1 MHRLFLLRAYG
12 DFVILL
18 QALIESPQKN
28 MYSLIA
34 SKHLEPLYQELAL
47 VINVSSI
54 QIQFI
59 DFGITNT
66 QLSLFTN
73 KHLLSLNTIKEL
85 IQIKKFVQQNPNKEG
100 HDYIEQDKRIG
111 LFKAITGLDF
121 NSIISTDF
129 VYSTY
134 AKFFENSGIKKE
146 INKEEGKAEN
156 IQENNVENLKENKEI
171 EILNNNKLNSKK
183 VLLFPD
189 TRQAKKNIP
198 SSLIYKL
205 ENEIAAK
212 GYTLEIAYFKQAPD
226 IATNNKEENALNSNK
241 VVYANFKTL
250 IQLIRDAELIL
261 GADSLPI
268 HLAYLLKQPHYIFYP
283 NCYPQFFITPY
294 AKINNR
300 FGTFDHY
307 NFSFL

>member
-18 QALIESPQKN
+18 QALLESPQKN
-28 MYSLIA
+28 KYSLIA
-34 SKHLEPLYQELAL
+34 SKHLQPLYQELTL

-54 QIQFI
+54 QIQFV

-73 KHLLSLNTIKEL
+73 KHLLSINTLNEL
-85 IQIKKFVQQNPNKEG
+85 KQIKNFVKQKPNTQG
-100 HDYIEQDKRIG
+100 TDYIEQDKRIG
-111 LFKAITGLDF
+111 LFNAITGLHF
-121 NSIISTDF
+121 NFIISTEP
-129 VYSTY
+129 VYISY
-134 AKFFENSGIKKE
+134 SKFFENSA
-146 INKEEGKAEN
+146 INKEVSKEERKP
-156 IQENNVENLKENKEI
+156 ENKES
-171 EILNNNKLNSKK
+171 EILNNNNLNSKK

-198 SSLIYKL
+198 SSLINKL

-212 GYTLEIAYFKQAPD
+212 GYTLEIAYFKQVSD
-226 IATNNKEENALNSNK
+226 ITTTNDKNASKNNK

-250 IQLIRDAELIL
+250 IQLIKDAELII

-268 HLAYLLKQPHYIFYP
+268 HLAYLLKKPHYILYP
-283 NCYPQFFITPY
+283 NGYPQLFMTPY
-294 AKINNR
+294 AQINNR
-300 FGTFDHY
+300 FGTFD
-307 NFSFL
+307 

>member
-18 QALIESPQKN
+18 QALLESPQKN
-28 MYSLIA
+28 KYSLIA
-34 SKHLEPLYQELAL
+34 SKHLQPLYQELAL
-47 VINVSSI
+47 VINISNI
-54 QIQFI
+54 QIEFI
-59 DFGITNT
+59 DFGIANT

-73 KHLLSLNTIKEL
+73 KHLLSLNTLKEL
-85 IQIKKFVQQNPNKEG
+85 KQIKNFVKQNPNKEG
-100 HDYIEQDKRIG
+100 QDYIEQDKRID
-111 LFKAITGLDF
+111 LFNAITGLNF

-129 VYSTY
+129 VYSTC
-134 AKFFENSGIKKE
+134 AKFFENSPIKKE
-146 INKEEGKAEN
+146 ISKEEGKVEYNVEN
-156 IQENNVENLKENKEI
+156 IQVSKETET
-171 EILNNNKLNSKK
+171 LNNIKLNSKK

-198 SSLIYKL
+198 ISLITKL
-205 ENEIAAK
+205 ENEMAVK

-226 IATNNKEENALNSNK
+226 IATNYNNESALNSNK
-241 VVYANFKTL
+241 VVYANFTTL

-268 HLAYLLKQPHYIFYP
+268 HLAYLLKKPHYILYP
-283 NCYPQFFITPY
+283 NGYPQLFMTPY
-294 AKINNR
+294 AQINNR

>member
-18 QALIESPQKN
+18 QALLESLQKN
-28 MYSLIA
+28 KYTLIS
-34 SKHLEPLYQELAL
+34 SKHLEPLYQELSL
-47 VINVSSI
+47 VIDLSSI
-54 QIQFI
+54 QIEFI

-73 KHLLSLNTIKEL
+73 KHLLSINTLNEL
-85 IQIKKFVQQNPNKEG
+85 KQIKNFFKQYPNKEG
-100 HDYIEQDKRIG
+100 QDYIEHDKRIG
-111 LFKAITGLDF
+111 LFNTITGLNF
-121 NSIISTDF
+121 RFIISTDF

-134 AKFFENSGIKKE
+134 AKFFENKE
-146 INKEEGKAEN
+146 LQKEEGQIAE
-156 IQENNVENLKENKEI
+156 
-171 EILNNNKLNSKK
+171 NNKLNSKK

-205 ENEIAAK
+205 ENEIASK
-212 GYTLEIAYFKQAPD
+212 GYTLEIAYFKQVPD
-226 IATNNKEENALNSNK
+226 IKTTNHENSAFNNK

-250 IQLIRDAELIL
+250 IQLIIDAELIL

-268 HLAYLLKQPHYIFYP
+268 HLAYLLKKPHYILYP
-283 NCYPQFFITPY
+283 NGYPQLFMTPY
-294 AKINNR
+294 AQINNR
-300 FGTFDHY
+300 FGTFDCY

>member
-18 QALIESPQKN
+18 QALLKSPQKN
-28 MYSLIA
+28 KYTLIA
-34 SKHLEPLYQELAL
+34 SKHLQPLYQELAL
-47 VINVSSI
+47 VIDLHSI
-54 QIQFI
+54 QIEFI
-59 DFGITNT
+59 DFGIANT

-73 KHLLSLNTIKEL
+73 KHLLSLNTVNEL
-85 IQIKKFVQQNPNKEG
+85 KQIKNFIKQNPNKEG
-100 HDYIEQDKRIG
+100 QDYIEQDKRIG
-111 LFKAITGLDF
+111 LFNAITGLNF
-121 NSIISTDF
+121 NSIISTEF

-134 AKFFENSGIKKE
+134 TKFFNFQNIH
-146 INKEEGKAEN
+146 NKEGKESNEAEF
-156 IQENNVENLKENKEI
+156 KEAVAFD
-171 EILNNNKLNSKK
+171 NNKLNSKK

-198 SSLIYKL
+198 TSLITKL

-212 GYTLEIAYFKQAPD
+212 GYTLEIAYFKQVPTITTA
-226 IATNNKEENALNSNK
+226 NNDKIVSNSNK

-250 IQLIRDAELIL
+250 IQLINDAELIL

-268 HLAYLLKQPHYIFYP
+268 HLAYLLKKPHYILYP
-283 NCYPQFFITPY
+283 NGYPQLFMTPY
-294 AKINNR
+294 AQINNR

>member
-18 QALIESPQKN
+18 QALMQSPQKN
-28 MYSLIA
+28 KYTIIA
-34 SKHLEPLYQELAL
+34 SKHLQPLYDELAL

-59 DFGITNT
+59 NFGITNT

-73 KHLLSLNTIKEL
+73 KHLLSLNTVKEL
-85 IQIKKFVQQNPNKEG
+85 KQIKKFVKQNPNIEG
-100 HDYIEQDKRIG
+100 TDYIEQDKRIG
-111 LFKAITGLDF
+111 LFNVITGLSFKAIVSKDPVY
-121 NSIISTDF
+121 IS
-129 VYSTY
+129 Y
-134 AKFFENSGIKKE
+134 ANFFDIQDIKE
-146 INKEEGKAEN
+146 VEVREESREDN
-156 IQENNVENLKENKEI
+156 
-171 EILNNNKLNSKK
+171 NSKK

-198 SSLIYKL
+198 SSLISKL
-205 ENEIAAK
+205 ENEIEAK
-212 GYTLEIAYFKQAPD
+212 GYNLEIAYFKEAPNSST
-226 IATNNKEENALNSNK
+226 ANNSSSKTK
-241 VVYANFKTL
+241 QVVYSNFKTL
-250 IQLIRDAELIL
+250 LQYIQEAELIL

-268 HLAYLLKQPHYIFYP
+268 HLAYLLKKPHYILYP
-283 NCYPQFFITPY
+283 NGYPQLFMTPY
-294 AKINNR
+294 AQINNR

>member
-28 MYSLIA
+28 KYSLIA

-47 VINVSSI
+47 VIDLTNI
-54 QIQFI
+54 QIEFI
-59 DFGITNT
+59 NFGITNT

-73 KHLLSLNTIKEL
+73 KHLLSLNMLNEL
-85 IQIKKFVQQNPNKEG
+85 KQIKNFVKQYPNKEG
-100 HDYIEQDKRIG
+100 QDYIEQDKRIG
-111 LFKAITGLDF
+111 LFNAITGFYF
-121 NSIISTDF
+121 NSIISTEP
-129 VYSTY
+129 VYITY
-134 AKFFENSGIKKE
+134 AKFFDIQDISKE
-146 INKEEGKAEN
+146 LQKEEGQVAE
-156 IQENNVENLKENKEI
+156 
-171 EILNNNKLNSKK
+171 NNKLNSKK

-198 SSLIYKL
+198 SSLINKL
-205 ENEIAAK
+205 ENEIATK
-212 GYTLEIAYFKQAPD
+212 GYTLEIAYFKQVPD
-226 IATNNKEENALNSNK
+226 IATTINEKSASAKNNK

-250 IQLIRDAELIL
+250 IQLIIDAELIL

-268 HLAYLLKQPHYIFYP
+268 HLAYLLKKPHYILYP
-283 NCYPQFFITPY
+283 NGYPQLFMTPY
-294 AKINNR
+294 AQINNR

-307 NFSFL
+307 NFIFL

>member
-18 QALIESPQKN
+18 QALLESPPKN
-28 MYSLIA
+28 KYSLIA

-59 DFGITNT
+59 DFGITHT

-73 KHLLSLNTIKEL
+73 KHILSLNTLNEL
-85 IQIKKFVQQNPNKEG
+85 KQIKNFVKQNPNTDG
-100 HDYIEQDKRIG
+100 TDYIEQDKRIG
-111 LFKAITGLDF
+111 LFNAITGLDF
-121 NSIISTDF
+121 NSIISTEP
-129 VYSTY
+129 VYISY
-134 AKFFENSGIKKE
+134 AKFFYIQDINKELQKEEGQVAE
-146 INKEEGKAEN
+146 INK
-156 IQENNVENLKENKEI
+156 I
-171 EILNNNKLNSKK
+171 NSKK

-198 SSLIYKL
+198 SSLINKL
-205 ENEIAAK
+205 ENEIASK
-212 GYTLEIAYFKQAPD
+212 GYKLEIAYFKQVPD
-226 IATNNKEENALNSNK
+226 IANTINDMITSNSNK

-250 IQLIRDAELIL
+250 IQLIMDAELIL

-268 HLAYLLKQPHYIFYP
+268 HLAYLLKKPHYILYP
-283 NCYPQFFITPY
+283 NRYPQLFMTPY
-294 AKINNR
+294 AQINNR
-300 FGTFDHY
+300 FGTFDCY

>member
-34 SKHLEPLYQELAL
+34 SKHLQPLYQELAL

-73 KHLLSLNTIKEL
+73 KHLLSLNTLKEL
-85 IQIKKFVQQNPNKEG
+85 KQIKNFVKQNPNTEG
-100 HDYIEQDKRIG
+100 TDYIEQDKRIG
-111 LFKAITGLDF
+111 LFNAITGLHF
-121 NSIISTDF
+121 NSIISNEQ
-129 VYSTY
+129 VYTSY
-134 AKFFENSGIKKE
+134 AKFFENKE
-146 INKEEGKAEN
+146 LQKEEGQIAE
-156 IQENNVENLKENKEI
+156 
-171 EILNNNKLNSKK
+171 NNKLNSKK

-198 SSLIYKL
+198 ISLIKKL
-205 ENEIAAK
+205 ENEIAVK

-226 IATNNKEENALNSNK
+226 IATNYNNESALNSNK

-268 HLAYLLKQPHYIFYP
+268 HLAYLLKQPHYILYP
-283 NCYPQFFITPY
+283 NGYPQLFMTPY
-294 AKINNR
+294 AQINNR

>member
-18 QALIESPQKN
+18 QALLESPQKN
-28 MYSLIA
+28 KYTIIA
-34 SKHLEPLYQELAL
+34 SKHLQPLYEELAL
-47 VINVSSI
+47 VINVSNI
-54 QIQFI
+54 QIQFF

-73 KHLLSLNTIKEL
+73 KHLLSFNMLNELKKIKN
-85 IQIKKFVQQNPNKEG
+85 FVKQNPNQEG
-100 HDYIEQDKRIG
+100 QDYIEQDKRIG
-111 LFKAITGLDF
+111 LFNAITGIHF
-121 NSIISTDF
+121 NSIISTEP
-129 VYSTY
+129 VYISY
-134 AKFFENSGIKKE
+134 ARFFENSGIKKE

-156 IQENNVENLKENKEI
+156 IQENKLANTKENKES
-171 EILNNNKLNSKK
+171 ETSNNNLNSKK

-205 ENEIAAK
+205 ENEIASK
-212 GYTLEIAYFKQAPD
+212 GYTLEIAYFKQVPD
-226 IATNNKEENALNSNK
+226 IKTTNHENSAFNNK

-250 IQLIRDAELIL
+250 IQLIMNAELIL

-268 HLAYLLKQPHYIFYP
+268 HLAYLLKKPHYILYP
-283 NCYPQFFITPY
+283 NGYPQLFMTPY
-294 AKINNR
+294 AQINNR

>member
-18 QALIESPQKN
+18 QALLESPQKN
-28 MYSLIA
+28 KYSLIA

-47 VINVSSI
+47 VIDLSSI

-59 DFGITNT
+59 NFGITNT

-73 KHLLSLNTIKEL
+73 KHLLSLNTLNEL
-85 IQIKKFVQQNPNKEG
+85 KQIKNFVNQNPNKEG
-100 HDYIEQDKRIG
+100 QDYIEQDKRIG
-111 LFKAITGLDF
+111 LFNAITGLSF
-121 NSIISTDF
+121 NSIISTEP
-129 VYSTY
+129 VYTSY
-134 AKFFENSGIKKE
+134 AKFFENKE
-146 INKEEGKAEN
+146 LQKEEGQVAE
-156 IQENNVENLKENKEI
+156 
-171 EILNNNKLNSKK
+171 NNKLNSKK

-198 SSLIYKL
+198 SSLINKL
-205 ENEIAAK
+205 ENEIASK
-212 GYTLEIAYFKQAPD
+212 GYTLEIAYFKQVTD
-226 IATNNKEENALNSNK
+226 IAKIINDMSTSKSNK

-250 IQLIRDAELIL
+250 IQLIQDAELIL

-268 HLAYLLKQPHYIFYP
+268 HLAYLLKKPHYIIYP
-283 NCYPQFFITPY
+283 NGYPQLFMTPY
-294 AKINNR
+294 AQINNR

>member
-18 QALIESPQKN
+18 QALLESPQKN
-28 MYSLIA
+28 KYSLIA
-34 SKHLEPLYQELAL
+34 SKHLQPLYQELAL
-47 VINVSSI
+47 VINVSSL

-73 KHLLSLNTIKEL
+73 KHLLSINTLNEL
-85 IQIKKFVQQNPNKEG
+85 KQIKNFVKQNPNQEG
-100 HDYIEQDKRIG
+100 QDYIEQDKRIG
-111 LFKAITGLDF
+111 LFNATTGLDF
-121 NSIISTDF
+121 NSIISTDP
-129 VYSTY
+129 VYISY
-134 AKFFENSGIKKE
+134 AKFFENKE
-146 INKEEGKAEN
+146 LQKEGQVAE
-156 IQENNVENLKENKEI
+156 
-171 EILNNNKLNSKK
+171 NNKLNSKK

-189 TRQAKKNIP
+189 TRQPKKNIP
-198 SSLIYKL
+198 TSLISKL
-205 ENEIAAK
+205 ENELAAK
-212 GYTLEIAYFKQAPD
+212 GYTLEIAYFKQVPD
-226 IATNNKEENALNSNK
+226 IANTINDMITSNSNK

-250 IQLIRDAELIL
+250 IQLIIDAELIL

-268 HLAYLLKQPHYIFYP
+268 HLAYLLKKAHYILYP
-283 NCYPQFFITPY
+283 NGYPQLFITPY
-294 AKINNR
+294 AQINNR

>member
-18 QALIESPQKN
+18 QALLESPQKN
-28 MYSLIA
+28 KYSLIA
-34 SKHLEPLYQELAL
+34 SKHLQPLYQELAS

-73 KHLLSLNTIKEL
+73 KHLLSLNTLKEL
-85 IQIKKFVQQNPNKEG
+85 KQIKNFVKQNPNKEG
-100 HDYIEQDKRIG
+100 QDYIEQDKRIG
-111 LFKAITGLDF
+111 LFNAITGLSF
-121 NSIISTDF
+121 NSIISADS
-129 VYSTY
+129 VYSSY
-134 AKFFENSGIKKE
+134 AKFFENKE
-146 INKEEGKAEN
+146 LQKEEQVAE
-156 IQENNVENLKENKEI
+156 
-171 EILNNNKLNSKK
+171 NNKLNSKK
-183 VLLFPD
+183 ALLFPD

-198 SSLIYKL
+198 SSLINKL
-205 ENEIAAK
+205 ENEIASK
-212 GYTLEIAYFKQAPD
+212 GYTLEIAYFKQLPN
-226 IATNNKEENALNSNK
+226 IANTINDMSASNNNK
-241 VVYANFKTL
+241 VVYTNFKTL
-250 IQLIRDAELIL
+250 IQLIIDAELIL

-268 HLAYLLKQPHYIFYP
+268 HLAYLLKKPHYILYP
-283 NCYPQFFITPY
+283 NGYPQLFMTPY
-294 AKINNR
+294 AQINNR